1 MKKKTIAAFILAVN
15 LVAAALSGCGSSAE
29 NGNMGNG
36 GSAENGSS
44 AQQDPAQ
51 SGQAAEAQGA
61 AAESVQG
68 ESGQAKDSVIVTMPS
83 TSEPEAGFDPVYGWG
98 RVSMCMSR

>member
-68 ESGQAKDSVIVTMPS
+68 VNPVGK
-83 TSEPEAGFDPVYGWG
+83 GF
-98 RVSMCMSR
+98 RQS

>member
-1 MKKKTIAAFILAVN
+1 MEKKTIAAFILAVS

-44 AQQDPAQ
+44 A
-51 SGQAAEAQGA
+51 
-61 AAESVQG
+61 
-68 ESGQAKDSVIVTMPS
+68 
-83 TSEPEAGFDPVYGWG
+83 
-98 RVSMCMSR
+98 SRFP

>member
-1 MKKKTIAAFILAVN
+1 MGGQRQIEKENNSSIYFSCEPL
-15 LVAAALSGCGSSAE
+15 LQPALSGCGSSAE

-83 TSEPEAGFDPVYGWG
+83 TSEPGGG
-98 RVSMCMSR
+98 L